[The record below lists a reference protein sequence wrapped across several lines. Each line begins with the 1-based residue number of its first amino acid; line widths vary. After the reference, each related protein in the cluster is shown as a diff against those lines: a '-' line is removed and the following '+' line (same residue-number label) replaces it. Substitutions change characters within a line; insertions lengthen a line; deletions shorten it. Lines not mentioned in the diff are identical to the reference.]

1 MRSGSDALPANPL
14 LEPFEFLVQLIS
26 AIVVLEMFLYIWKF
40 RRIEHA
46 VASARLILSEYM
58 TFRRG
63 LLFVFIGVAL
73 HLSGS
78 LFIPVSPQVSV
89 ILYALAFSFIFGG
102 LLAHLLILYGK
113 RLPGKGK
120 EKRRRRLA

>member
-1 MRSGSDALPANPL
+1 MPANPL
-14 LEPFEFLVQLIS
+14 LEPFEALVQLIS
-26 AIVVLEMFLYIWKF
+26 AIVVLEMFFYIWKF
-40 RRIEHA
+40 RNIQRA
-46 VASARLILSEYM
+46 RASAECLFSEYM

-78 LFIPVSPQVSV
+78 LFIPISPQVSV

-102 LLAHLLILYGK
+102 LLAHLLILYYK
-113 RLPGKGK
+113 KPQTRVRKAQ
-120 EKRRRRLA
+120 R

>member
-1 MRSGSDALPANPL
+1 MSLPANPL

-26 AIVVLEMFLYIWKF
+26 AIVLLEMFFYIWKF
-40 RRIEHA
+40 RRIERA
-46 VASARLILSEYM
+46 RASAERIFSEYR

-73 HLSGS
+73 HFSGS

-102 LLAHLLILYGK
+102 LLAHLLILYWK
-113 RLPGKGK
+113 KPLEKK
-120 EKRRRRLA
+120 EKRPRRR